1 MAIREQRWLVPLIV
15 LFGRA
20 RELCD
25 FDRYHKLISGNF
37 AFKQRVI
44 EITIGDLTKLHLK
57 RVKLKIERTDR
68 REKIGSYYRRAHGN
82 IRIVGQFLKNIG
94 DRRPG

>member
-57 RVKLKIERTDR
+57 RVKLISN
-68 REKIGSYYRRAHGN
+68 G
-82 IRIVGQFLKNIG
+82 
-94 DRRPG
+94 

>member
-37 AFKQRVI
+37 AF